1 MFHWYVDLIE
11 NRLHRFGTV
20 VADTEERAIKEAIK
34 QFQIERARQNKIV
47 VQPVKE
53 RQRQ

>member
-34 QFQIERARQNKIV
+34 QFQIGPSRQKKIV
-47 VQPVKE
+47 VQPVKGH
-53 RQRQ
+53 QR